1 MRMNQ
6 FDQLPDNARLYVF
19 GTSRRLTPAEQDLF
33 LGAIDDFLAVWQAHQ
48 ADVAAARD
56 WRHDRFLLVGADE
69 AVTALSG
76 CSIDSLTRRIK
87 ELEAQMGLALL
98 EGGHVF
104 YRGKAGI
111 ERVSREAFSR
121 LVAEGEVGPATIV
134 FNNTITTVG
143 QVRAGSWEIPFER
156 SWHAQVFTAPKTAEA
171 GK

>member
-6 FDQLPDNARLYVF
+6 FDELPDEARLYVF
-19 GTSRRLTPAEQDLF
+19 GTSRRLTPAEQELF
-33 LGAIDDFLAVWQAHQ
+33 LGAIDDFLAVWQAHN
-48 ADVAAARD
+48 ADVVAARD

-98 EGGHVF
+98 GGGHVF
-104 YRGKAGI
+104 YRSAAGI
-111 ERVSREAFSR
+111 ERVSREEFSR
-121 LVAEGEVGPATIV
+121 LVAGGEVGPATIV
-134 FNNTITTVG
+134 FNNTVTTVG
-143 QVRAGSWEIPFER
+143 QLRADAWEIPFER
-156 SWHAQVFTAPKTAEA
+156 SWHANAFAAPRPAEA